1 MERLRLPHPPF
12 PSCFSQPRFSLAP
25 PPSRCTAGAARIS
38 WSAPLHRAGGARP
51 ATAWL
56 LPARHRSSRREEHPG
71 AYGERCA
78 RDPNLARG
86 GGVGTDVAWQG
97 LTSRGSCGKRCCSH
111 PWTPPRAMASLPS
124 PGSTLTCL
132 LACDP
137 CPVQPVQPVHQ
148 GCPVQLSTSKTYIKH
163 IYVHQYSCTHV
174 GSGLMYTYSSCCTAV
189 YSCTAVQPGL
199 RQTPSRQ
206 RDKSP
211 APVGLHG
218 WNQSYRHLLQKPVY

>member
-1 MERLRLPHPPF
+1 ML
-12 PSCFSQPRFSLAP
+12 LA
-25 PPSRCTAGAARIS
+25 S

-189 YSCTAVQPGL
+189 YSSTAVQPGL
-199 RQTPSRQ
+199 RFFHRSR
-206 RDKSP
+206 KISS
-211 APVGLHG
+211 
-218 WNQSYRHLLQKPVY
+218 NSY

>member
-1 MERLRLPHPPF
+1 M
-12 PSCFSQPRFSLAP
+12 
-25 PPSRCTAGAARIS
+25 
-38 WSAPLHRAGGARP
+38 
-51 ATAWL
+51 
-56 LPARHRSSRREEHPG
+56 
-71 AYGERCA
+71 
-78 RDPNLARG
+78 
-86 GGVGTDVAWQG
+86 GTDVAWQG

-189 YSCTAVQPGL
+189 YSSTAVQPGL
-199 RQTPSRQ
+199 RAAAAPLGVPSGKTERPPSGADGGPQ
-206 RDKSP
+206 RSYPRLGPKPVP
-211 APVGLHG
+211 APRT
-218 WNQSYRHLLQKPVY
+218 RHEVRDMSPSGSHRRDRLKHPLPSAMDV